1 MNKFKFFSVALLAS
15 AFASQAQDINQ
26 AKKAID
32 AEQFESAKSMLKS
45 IIKAKPSNG
54 VAFFTLGN
62 VYLTQNVEDS
72 AKIYF
77 QNGLNASEGA
87 KLNYIGLGQMDLDK
101 SDVIGAQAKF
111 ALATKDIKKK
121 DVQEYVYI
129 ARAYMNTAKPD
140 FKNAIAVLTRAAI
153 NNSQDAQ
160 LQLALGDAYYGDGK
174 QNEAYVA
181 YRSAFQLDSSLLRA
195 KMQLGVLLKGA
206 KSYDEALKAYNE
218 VIALNPNYG
227 PVYRELAETYYKIAR
242 NKPSLA
248 AANYKTALE
257 NYDKYMS
264 FTDYSIQSR
273 MRRADFLILIEDYAA
288 LEVEANKMIELDKVN
303 PRIYRYLGYSAYKNG
318 NVDVAIK
325 SLDSFINT
333 PGNKAI
339 ALDYLYLGLTKIKK
353 GTSVDGTTVDAAA
366 MSAGLVDIKK
376 AVEMEPLAVQ
386 DLSEVG
392 KKLFTQKFYKE
403 AAAIFEFGANVAESR
418 TYLDDNVY
426 YGLANYYANS
436 SKDVKADAVALQK
449 ADAAFEKVLVASPTY
464 YEAYLYRARTN
475 RLLDKDDV
483 MVQNYKD
490 YADKSVD
497 NIKSKLDVANANLHK
512 DKSIEELYKG
522 TIQDFNNS
530 VFKAEVDKI
539 KPKLIESYNNMA
551 ASFANTD
558 KMKAVEYFNK
568 TLAIDPT
575 NKYALDSIKI
585 LK

>member
-1 MNKFKFFSVALLAS
+1 MKKLQFFSIALLAS
-15 AFASQAQDINQ
+15 TFASQAQDINQ
-26 AKKAID
+26 AKKAVD
-32 AEQFESAKSMLKS
+32 AEQFESAKSILKS

-54 VAFFTLGN
+54 TAFFTLGN
-62 VYLTQNVEDS
+62 VYLSQNVEDS

-77 QNGLNASEGA
+77 QSGLSASEGA
-87 KLNYIGLGQMDLDK
+87 RLNHIGLGQMDLDK
-101 SDVIGAQAKF
+101 NDVAAAQAKF
-111 ALATKDIKKK
+111 ALVTKDLKKK

-140 FKNAIAVLTRAAI
+140 YKNAIAILTRTAVS
-153 NNSQDAQ
+153 NSQDAQ
-160 LQLALGDAYYGDGK
+160 LQLALGDAYYGDRK

-181 YRSAFQLDSSLLRA
+181 YRNAFQLDSSLLRA

-248 AANYKTALE
+248 AASYKTALV

-288 LEVEANKMIELDKVN
+288 LEVEANKMVELDKVN

-325 SLDSFINT
+325 SLESFINT

-339 ALDYLYLGLTKIKK
+339 ALDYLYLGLAKIKK
-353 GTSVDGTTVDAAA
+353 GTSADGTTIDAAA
-366 MSAGLVDIKK
+366 FNAGLVDIKK

-386 DLSEVG
+386 DLSDIG
-392 KKLFTQKFYKE
+392 KKLFTQKLYKE
-403 AAAIFEFGANVAESR
+403 ASSIFEFGANTMDSK

-436 SKDVKADAVALQK
+436 IKDVKVDVAALQK
-449 ADAAFEKVLVASPTY
+449 AEAAFEKVLVASPTY
-464 YEAYLYRARTN
+464 YEAYLYKARTN
-475 RLLDKDDV
+475 RLLDKDDA
-483 MVQNYKD
+483 MTKNYED
-490 YADKSVD
+490 Y
-497 NIKSKLDVANANLHK
+497 VAKVTTLGA
-512 DKSIEELYKG
+512 EEVAKPA
-522 TIQDFNNS
+522 
-530 VFKAEVDKI
+530 VKAKF
-539 KPKLIESYNNMA
+539 IESYNNIA
-551 ASFANTD
+551 ASYANTD
-558 KMKAVEYFNK
+558 KAKAIEYFNK
-568 TLAIDPT
+568 TLALDPT
-575 NKYALDSIKI
+575 NKYAIDSIKV

>member
-1 MNKFKFFSVALLAS
+1 MNKLKFFSVALLAS

-32 AEQFESAKSMLKS
+32 AEQFESAKSILKS

-54 VAFFTLGN
+54 TAFFTLGN
-62 VYLTQNVEDS
+62 VYLTQSVEDS

-77 QNGLNASEGA
+77 QNGLNASDGA

-101 SDVIGAQAKF
+101 NDVTGAQAKF

-129 ARAYMNTAKPD
+129 ARAYMNVAKPD
-140 FKNAIAVLTRAAI
+140 YKSAIAILNRAVI

-181 YRSAFQLDSSLLRA
+181 YRSAFQADNTLLRA

-218 VIALNPNYG
+218 VIAINPNYG

-242 NKPSLA
+242 NKPSQA
-248 AANYKTALE
+248 AANYKTAIGH
-257 NYDKYMS
+257 YDKYMS
-264 FTDYSIQSR
+264 LTDYSIHSR
-273 MRRADFLILIEDYAA
+273 MRRADFLILIEDYVA
-288 LEVEANKMIELDKVN
+288 LEAEANKMIELDKVN
-303 PRIYRYLGYSAYKNG
+303 PRIYRYLGYAAYKNG

-325 SLDSFINT
+325 SLESFIT
-333 PGNKAI
+333 APGNKAI

-353 GTSVDGTTVDAAA
+353 GTSADGLSIDP
-366 MSAGLVDIKK
+366 SAFSSGMADIKK
-376 AVEMEPLAVQ
+376 AIEMEPLAVQ

-392 KKLFTQKFYKE
+392 KKLFTQKLYNE
-403 AAAIFEFGANVAESR
+403 SAAIFEFGANTKES
-418 TYLDDNVY
+418 TNFLDDNVY
-426 YGLANYYANS
+426 YGLANYYANINKG
-436 SKDVKADAVALQK
+436 KDVKVDVVALQK
-449 ADAAFEKVLVASPTY
+449 ADAAFEKVLEASPAY
-464 YEAYLYRARTN
+464 LEAYLYRARTN
-475 RLLDKDDV
+475 RLLEKDDV
-483 MVQNYKD
+483 MVKNYED
-490 YADKSVD
+490 Y
-497 NIKSKLDVANANLHK
+497 VAKTTELGA
-512 DKSIEELYKG
+512 EELAKPA
-522 TIQDFNNS
+522 
-530 VFKAEVDKI
+530 VKAKI
-539 KPKLIESYNNMA
+539 IESYNNMA

-558 KMKAVEYFNK
+558 KPKAIEYFKK
-568 TLAIDPT
+568 TLALDPT
-575 NKYALDSIKI
+575 NNYALESIKI

>member
-26 AKKAID
+26 AKKAVD

-101 SDVIGAQAKF
+101 SDITGAQAKF
-111 ALATKDIKKK
+111 ALVTKDLKKK

-129 ARAYMNTAKPD
+129 ARAYMNTVKPD

-153 NNSQDAQ
+153 TNSQDAQ

-181 YRSAFQLDSSLLRA
+181 YRSAFQLDNSLLRA

-227 PVYRELAETYYKIAR
+227 PVYRELAETYYKMAR
-242 NKPSLA
+242 NKPSQA
-248 AANYKTALE
+248 AANYKIALE

-353 GTSVDGTTVDAAA
+353 GTSADGATIDAVAFN
-366 MSAGLVDIKK
+366 AGLLDIKK

-392 KKLFTQKFYKE
+392 KKLFAQKLYKE
-403 AAAIFEFGANVAESR
+403 AALVFEFGTNVPDSR
-418 TYLDDNVY
+418 TFLDDNVY

-475 RLLDKDDV
+475 RLLEKDDV
-483 MVQNYKD
+483 MTKNYED
-490 YADKSVD
+490 Y
-497 NIKSKLDVANANLHK
+497 VAKVTTLGA
-512 DKSIEELYKG
+512 EEVAKPA
-522 TIQDFNNS
+522 
-530 VFKAEVDKI
+530 VKAKF
-539 KPKLIESYNNMA
+539 IESYNNMA

-558 KMKAVEYFNK
+558 KIKAIEYFNK
-568 TLAIDPT
+568 TLTLDPA